1 MTRSAGQEGASCK
14 ARERRTGR
22 AQTIT
27 GQVGATHADGPF
39 LARPQAAH
47 TALPYRVGAAR
58 RKALCLR
65 NTALHGNA
73 VLRSERIITSATSH
87 QESVGLGRPSQGKAG
102 FMHIV
107 CAVKCGKLVI

>member
-27 GQVGATHADGPF
+27 GQVDATHADGPF

-58 RKALCLR
+58 PKALCLR

-73 VLRSERIITSATSH
+73 VCALSTSLTCATSH

-102 FMHIV
+102 FMHFV
-107 CAVKCGKLVI
+107 CAVKCEKLVI